1 MAKLKSSN
9 RASRYISWII
19 ASVAAVLLVA
29 VAGAYFFI
37 SSQPIIKSSE
47 IKDVSFPVYSPTK
60 EPKGYELDRSATQL
74 SKDTFSYTF
83 ASDSDYDDDI
93 VVTLQPVPSGFDMTK
108 LIGSGTVTTRSTD
121 LGILYDLSTPSKTQY
136 LLKTEKTLIFFTSQ
150 DDVSVEEVTSL
161 VDSLVKL

>member
-1 MAKLKSSN
+1 MAKFKSSS
-9 RASRYISWII
+9 RASRYIRWIVG
-19 ASVAAVLLVA
+19 VAIVLLVA
-29 VAGAYFFI
+29 IAGAYFFI
-37 SSQPIIKSSE
+37 SRQPIIKPSE
-47 IKDVSFPVYSPTK
+47 IKDVSFPIYSPTK

-83 ASDSDYDDDI
+83 VSDSDDDDI

-108 LIGSGTVTTRSTD
+108 LIGSGTVTTRGTD

-136 LLKTEKTLIFFTSQ
+136 LLKTEETLIFFTSQ
-150 DDVSVEEVTSL
+150 DDVSVEEVASL

>member
-1 MAKLKSSN
+1 MAKLKSSS
-9 RASRYISWII
+9 RASRYIRWIVG
-19 ASVAAVLLVA
+19 VAIVLLVA
-29 VAGAYFFI
+29 IAGAYFFI
-37 SSQPIIKSSE
+37 SRQPIIKQSE
-47 IKDVSFPVYSPTK
+47 IKDVSFPIYSPTK

-83 ASDSDYDDDI
+83 VSDSDDDDI

-121 LGILYDLSTPSKTQY
+121 LGALYDLSTPGKTQY

-150 DDVSVEEVTSL
+150 DDVSVEEVASL

>member
-9 RASRYISWII
+9 RASRYIRWTIV
-19 ASVAAVLLVA
+19 SVAAVLLVA

-37 SSQPIIKSSE
+37 SRQPIIKPSE
-47 IKDVSFPVYSPTK
+47 IKDVSFPIYSPTK

-83 ASDSDYDDDI
+83 VSDSDDDDI

-108 LIGSGTVTTRSTD
+108 LVGSGTVTTRSTD

-136 LLKTEKTLIFFTSQ
+136 LLKTEETLIFFTSQ
-150 DDVSVEEVTSL
+150 DDVSVVEVASL

>member
-1 MAKLKSSN
+1 MAKFKSSS
-9 RASRYISWII
+9 RASRYIRWIVG
-19 ASVAAVLLVA
+19 VAIVLLVA
-29 VAGAYFFI
+29 IAGAYFFI
-37 SSQPIIKSSE
+37 SRQPIIKQSE
-47 IKDVSFPVYSPTK
+47 IKDVSFPIYSPTK
-60 EPKGYELDRSATQL
+60 EPKGYKLDRSATQL

-83 ASDSDYDDDI
+83 VSDSDDDDI

-108 LIGSGTVTTRSTD
+108 LIGSGTVTTRGTD

-136 LLKTEKTLIFFTSQ
+136 LLKTEETLIFFTSQ

>member
-9 RASRYISWII
+9 RASRYIRWTIV
-19 ASVAAVLLVA
+19 SVASVLLVA

-47 IKDVSFPVYSPTK
+47 IKDVSFPIYSPTK

-83 ASDSDYDDDI
+83 VSDSDDDDI

-108 LIGSGTVTTRSTD
+108 LIGSGTVTTRGTD

-150 DDVSVEEVTSL
+150 DDVSVEEVTSI

>member
-1 MAKLKSSN
+1 MAKLKSSS
-9 RASRYISWII
+9 RASRYIRWI
-19 ASVAAVLLVA
+19 VGAAIVLLVA

-37 SSQPIIKSSE
+37 SRQPIIKPRE
-47 IKDVSFPVYSPTK
+47 IKDVSFPIYSPTK

-83 ASDSDYDDDI
+83 VSDSDDDDI

-108 LIGSGTVTTRSTD
+108 LVGSGTVTTRSTD

-136 LLKTEKTLIFFTSQ
+136 LLKTEETLIFFTSQ

>member
-1 MAKLKSSN
+1 MAKFKSSS
-9 RASRYISWII
+9 RASRYIRWIVG
-19 ASVAAVLLVA
+19 VAIVLLVA
-29 VAGAYFFI
+29 IAGAYFFI
-37 SSQPIIKSSE
+37 SRQPIIKPSE
-47 IKDVSFPVYSPTK
+47 IKDVSFPIYSPTK

-83 ASDSDYDDDI
+83 VSDSDDDDI

>member
-9 RASRYISWII
+9 RASRYIRWIVG
-19 ASVAAVLLVA
+19 VAIVLLA
-29 VAGAYFFI
+29 AAAGAYFFI
-37 SSQPIIKSSE
+37 SRQPIIKPSE
-47 IKDVSFPVYSPTK
+47 IKDVSFPIYSPTK

-83 ASDSDYDDDI
+83 VSDSDDDDI

-108 LIGSGTVTTRSTD
+108 LVGSGTVTTRSTD

-136 LLKTEKTLIFFTSQ
+136 LLKTEETLIFFTSQ
-150 DDVSVEEVTSL
+150 DDVSVEQVASL

>member
-1 MAKLKSSN
+1 MAKFKSSS
-9 RASRYISWII
+9 RASRYIRWIVG
-19 ASVAAVLLVA
+19 VAIVLLVA
-29 VAGAYFFI
+29 IAGAYFFI
-37 SSQPIIKSSE
+37 SRQPIIKQSE
-47 IKDVSFPVYSPTK
+47 IKDVSFPIYSPTK

-83 ASDSDYDDDI
+83 VSDSDDDDI

-108 LIGSGTVTTRSTD
+108 LVGSGTVTTRSTD

-136 LLKTEKTLIFFTSQ
+136 LLKTEETLIFFTSQ
-150 DDVSVEEVTSL
+150 DDVSVEEVTSI

>member
-1 MAKLKSSN
+1 MAKFKSSS
-9 RASRYISWII
+9 RASRYIRWIVG
-19 ASVAAVLLVA
+19 VAIVLLVA
-29 VAGAYFFI
+29 IAGAYFFI
-37 SSQPIIKSSE
+37 SRQPIIKQSE
-47 IKDVSFPVYSPTK
+47 IKDVSFPIYSPTK

-83 ASDSDYDDDI
+83 VSDSDDDDI

-108 LIGSGTVTTRSTD
+108 LVGIGTVTTRSTD

-136 LLKTEKTLIFFTSQ
+136 LLKTEETLIFFTSQ
-150 DDVSVEEVTSL
+150 DDVSVEEVASL

>member
-1 MAKLKSSN
+1 MAKFKSSS
-9 RASRYISWII
+9 RASRYIRWIVG
-19 ASVAAVLLVA
+19 VAIVLLVA
-29 VAGAYFFI
+29 IAGAYFFI
-37 SSQPIIKSSE
+37 SRQPIIKPSE
-47 IKDVSFPVYSPTK
+47 IKDVSFPIYSPTK

-83 ASDSDYDDDI
+83 VSDSDDDDI

-108 LIGSGTVTTRSTD
+108 LVGSGTVTTRSTD
-121 LGILYDLSTPSKTQY
+121 LGTLYDLSTPSKTQY
-136 LLKTEKTLIFFTSQ
+136 LLKTEETLIFFTSQ

>member
-1 MAKLKSSN
+1 MAKLKSSS
-9 RASRYISWII
+9 RASRYIRWIVG
-19 ASVAAVLLVA
+19 VAIVLLVA
-29 VAGAYFFI
+29 IAGAYFFI
-37 SSQPIIKSSE
+37 SRQPIIKQSE
-47 IKDVSFPVYSPTK
+47 IKDVSFPIYSPTK

-83 ASDSDYDDDI
+83 VSDSDDDDI

-108 LIGSGTVTTRSTD
+108 LVGSGTVTTRSTD

-136 LLKTEKTLIFFTSQ
+136 LLKTEETLIFFTSQ
-150 DDVSVEEVTSL
+150 DDISVEEVTSI

>member
-1 MAKLKSSN
+1 MAKFKSSS
-9 RASRYISWII
+9 RASRYIRWIVG
-19 ASVAAVLLVA
+19 VAIVLLVA
-29 VAGAYFFI
+29 IAGAYFFI
-37 SSQPIIKSSE
+37 SRQPIIKQSE
-47 IKDVSFPVYSPTK
+47 IKDVSFPIYSPTK

-83 ASDSDYDDDI
+83 VSDSDDDDI

-136 LLKTEKTLIFFTSQ
+136 LLKTEETLIFFTSQ
-150 DDVSVEEVTSL
+150 DDISVEEVTSL
-161 VDSLVKL
+161 VDSLVEL

>member
-1 MAKLKSSN
+1 MAKFKSSS
-9 RASRYISWII
+9 RASRYIRWIVG
-19 ASVAAVLLVA
+19 VAIVLLVA
-29 VAGAYFFI
+29 IAGAYFFI
-37 SSQPIIKSSE
+37 SRQPIIKPSE
-47 IKDVSFPVYSPTK
+47 IKDVSFPIYSPTK

-83 ASDSDYDDDI
+83 VSDSDDDDI

-108 LIGSGTVTTRSTD
+108 LVGSGTVTTRSTD

-136 LLKTEKTLIFFTSQ
+136 LLKTEETLIFFTSQ
-150 DDVSVEEVTSL
+150 DDVSVEEVASL

>member
-1 MAKLKSSN
+1 MAKLKSSS
-9 RASRYISWII
+9 RASRYIRWIVG
-19 ASVAAVLLVA
+19 VAIVLLAA

-37 SSQPIIKSSE
+37 SRQPIIKPSE
-47 IKDVSFPVYSPTK
+47 IKDVSFPIYSPTK

-83 ASDSDYDDDI
+83 VSDSDDDDI

-108 LIGSGTVTTRSTD
+108 LVGSGTVTTRSTD

-150 DDVSVEEVTSL
+150 DGVSVEVVTSL

>member
-29 VAGAYFFI
+29 IAGAYFFI
-37 SSQPIIKSSE
+37 SRQPIIKQSE
-47 IKDVSFPVYSPTK
+47 IKDVSFPIYSPTK

-83 ASDSDYDDDI
+83 VSDSDDDDI

-108 LIGSGTVTTRSTD
+108 LVGSGTVTTRSTD

-136 LLKTEKTLIFFTSQ
+136 LLKTEETLIFFTSQ
-150 DDVSVEEVTSL
+150 DDVSVEEVASL

>member
-1 MAKLKSSN
+1 MAKFNSSS
-9 RASRYISWII
+9 RASRYIRWIVG
-19 ASVAAVLLVA
+19 VAIVLLVA
-29 VAGAYFFI
+29 IAGAYFFI
-37 SSQPIIKSSE
+37 SRQPIIKQSE
-47 IKDVSFPVYSPTK
+47 IKDVSFPIYSPTK

-83 ASDSDYDDDI
+83 VSDSDDDDI

-108 LIGSGTVTTRSTD
+108 LVGSGTVTTRSTD

-136 LLKTEKTLIFFTSQ
+136 LLKTEETLIFFTSQ

>member
-9 RASRYISWII
+9 RASKYIRWI
-19 ASVAAVLLVA
+19 VGAAIVLLVA

-37 SSQPIIKSSE
+37 SRQPIIKQSE
-47 IKDVSFPVYSPTK
+47 IKDVSFPIYSPTK

-83 ASDSDYDDDI
+83 VSDSDDDDI

-108 LIGSGTVTTRSTD
+108 LVGSGTVTTRSTD

-136 LLKTEKTLIFFTSQ
+136 LLKTEETLIFFTSQ

>member
-1 MAKLKSSN
+1 MAKFKSSS
-9 RASRYISWII
+9 RASRYIRWIVG
-19 ASVAAVLLVA
+19 VAIVLLVA
-29 VAGAYFFI
+29 IAGAYFFI
-37 SSQPIIKSSE
+37 SRQPIIKQSE
-47 IKDVSFPVYSPTK
+47 IKDVSFPIYSPTK

-83 ASDSDYDDDI
+83 VSDSDDDDI

-108 LIGSGTVTTRSTD
+108 LIGSGTVTTRGTD

-136 LLKTEKTLIFFTSQ
+136 LLKTEETLIFFTSQ

-161 VDSLVKL
+161 VDSLVEL

>member
-1 MAKLKSSN
+1 MAKFRSSS
-9 RASRYISWII
+9 RAPRYIRWIVGVAI
-19 ASVAAVLLVA
+19 ALLVA
-29 VAGAYFFI
+29 IAGAYFFI
-37 SSQPIIKSSE
+37 SRQPIIKPSE
-47 IKDVSFPVYSPTK
+47 IKGVSFPIYSPTK

-83 ASDSDYDDDI
+83 VSDSDDDDI

-121 LGILYDLSTPSKTQY
+121 LGTLYDLSTPSKTQY

-150 DDVSVEEVTSL
+150 DDVSVEEVASL

>member
-1 MAKLKSSN
+1 MAKFRSSS
-9 RASRYISWII
+9 RAPRYISWIVG
-19 ASVAAVLLVA
+19 VAIVLLVA
-29 VAGAYFFI
+29 IAGAYFFI
-37 SSQPIIKSSE
+37 SRQPIIKPRE
-47 IKDVSFPVYSPTK
+47 IKDVSFPIYSPTK

-83 ASDSDYDDDI
+83 VSDSDDDDI

-108 LIGSGTVTTRSTD
+108 LVGSGTVATRSTD

-136 LLKTEKTLIFFTSQ
+136 LLKTEETLIFFTSQ
-150 DDVSVEEVTSL
+150 DDVSVEEVASL

>member
-1 MAKLKSSN
+1 MAKFKSSS
-9 RASRYISWII
+9 RAPRYIRWIVG
-19 ASVAAVLLVA
+19 VAIVLLVA
-29 VAGAYFFI
+29 IAGAYFFI
-37 SSQPIIKSSE
+37 SRQPIIKQSE
-47 IKDVSFPVYSPTK
+47 IKDVSFPIYSPTK

-83 ASDSDYDDDI
+83 VSDSDDDDI

-108 LIGSGTVTTRSTD
+108 LVGSGTVTTRSTD

-136 LLKTEKTLIFFTSQ
+136 LLKTEETLIFFTSQ
-150 DDVSVEEVTSL
+150 DDVSVEEVASL

>member
-1 MAKLKSSN
+1 MAKFKSSS
-9 RASRYISWII
+9 RASRYIRWIVG
-19 ASVAAVLLVA
+19 VAIVLLVA
-29 VAGAYFFI
+29 IAGAYFFI
-37 SSQPIIKSSE
+37 SRQPIIKQSE
-47 IKDVSFPVYSPTK
+47 IKDVSFPIYSPTK

-83 ASDSDYDDDI
+83 ASDSDYDDI

-108 LIGSGTVTTRSTD
+108 LIGSGTVTTRGTD

-136 LLKTEKTLIFFTSQ
+136 LLKTEETLIFFTSQ
-150 DDVSVEEVTSL
+150 DDISVEEVTSL

>member
-9 RASRYISWII
+9 RASRYIRWTIV
-19 ASVAAVLLVA
+19 SVAAVLLVA

-37 SSQPIIKSSE
+37 SRQPIIKQSE
-47 IKDVSFPVYSPTK
+47 IKDVSFPIYSPTK

-83 ASDSDYDDDI
+83 VSDSDDDDI

-108 LIGSGTVTTRSTD
+108 LVGSGTVTTRSTD

-136 LLKTEKTLIFFTSQ
+136 LLKTEETLIFFTSQ

>member
-1 MAKLKSSN
+1 MAKFKSSS
-9 RASRYISWII
+9 RASRYIRWIVG
-19 ASVAAVLLVA
+19 VAIVLLVA
-29 VAGAYFFI
+29 IAGAYFFI
-37 SSQPIIKSSE
+37 SRQPIIKQSE
-47 IKDVSFPVYSPTK
+47 IKDVSFPIYSPTK

-83 ASDSDYDDDI
+83 VSDSDDDDI

-108 LIGSGTVTTRSTD
+108 LVGSGTVTTRSTD

-136 LLKTEKTLIFFTSQ
+136 LLKTEETLIFFTSQ
-150 DDVSVEEVTSL
+150 DDISVEEVASL

>member
-1 MAKLKSSN
+1 MAKFKSSS
-9 RASRYISWII
+9 RASRYIRWIVG
-19 ASVAAVLLVA
+19 VAIVLLVA
-29 VAGAYFFI
+29 IAGAYFFI
-37 SSQPIIKSSE
+37 SRQPIIKQSE
-47 IKDVSFPVYSPTK
+47 IKDVSFPIYSPTK

-83 ASDSDYDDDI
+83 VSDSDDDDI

-108 LIGSGTVTTRSTD
+108 LVGSGTVTTRSTD

-136 LLKTEKTLIFFTSQ
+136 LLKTEETLIFFTSQ
-150 DDVSVEEVTSL
+150 DDVSVEQVVSL

>member
-1 MAKLKSSN
+1 MAKLKSSS
-9 RASRYISWII
+9 RASRYIRWIVG
-19 ASVAAVLLVA
+19 VAIVLLVA
-29 VAGAYFFI
+29 IAGAYFFI
-37 SSQPIIKSSE
+37 SRQPIIKPSE
-47 IKDVSFPVYSPTK
+47 IKGVSFPIYSPTK

-83 ASDSDYDDDI
+83 VSDSDDDDI

-108 LIGSGTVTTRSTD
+108 LVGSGTVTTRSTD

-136 LLKTEKTLIFFTSQ
+136 LLKTEETLIFFTSQ
-150 DDVSVEEVTSL
+150 DDISVEEVTSL

>member
-1 MAKLKSSN
+1 MAKFKSSS
-9 RASRYISWII
+9 RASRYIRWIVG
-19 ASVAAVLLVA
+19 VAIVLLVA
-29 VAGAYFFI
+29 IAGAYFFI
-37 SSQPIIKSSE
+37 SRQPIIKPSE
-47 IKDVSFPVYSPTK
+47 IKDVSFPIYSPTK

-83 ASDSDYDDDI
+83 VSDSDDDDI

-108 LIGSGTVTTRSTD
+108 LVGSGTVTTRSTD

-136 LLKTEKTLIFFTSQ
+136 LLKTEETLIFFTSQ
-150 DDVSVEEVTSL
+150 DDISVEEVTSL

>member
-1 MAKLKSSN
+1 MAKLKSSS
-9 RASRYISWII
+9 RASRYIRWIVG
-19 ASVAAVLLVA
+19 VAIVLLVA
-29 VAGAYFFI
+29 IAGAYFFI
-37 SSQPIIKSSE
+37 SRQPIIKQSE
-47 IKDVSFPVYSPTK
+47 IKDVSFPIYSPTK

-83 ASDSDYDDDI
+83 VSDSDDDDI

-108 LIGSGTVTTRSTD
+108 LVGSGTVTTRSTD

-136 LLKTEKTLIFFTSQ
+136 LLKTEETLIFFTSQ
-150 DDVSVEEVTSL
+150 DDISVEEVTSL

>member
-1 MAKLKSSN
+1 MAKFKSSS
-9 RASRYISWII
+9 RASRYIRWIVG
-19 ASVAAVLLVA
+19 VAIVLLVA
-29 VAGAYFFI
+29 IAGAYFFI
-37 SSQPIIKSSE
+37 SRQPIIKQSE
-47 IKDVSFPVYSPTK
+47 IKDVSFPIYSPTK

-83 ASDSDYDDDI
+83 VSDFDDDDI

-108 LIGSGTVTTRSTD
+108 LVGSGTVTTRSTD

-136 LLKTEKTLIFFTSQ
+136 LLKTEETLIFFTSQ
-150 DDVSVEEVTSL
+150 DDVSVEEVASL

>member
-1 MAKLKSSN
+1 MAKFKSSS
-9 RASRYISWII
+9 RASRYIRWIVG
-19 ASVAAVLLVA
+19 VAIVLLVA

-37 SSQPIIKSSE
+37 SRQPIIKPSE
-47 IKDVSFPVYSPTK
+47 IKDVSFPIYSPTK

-83 ASDSDYDDDI
+83 VSDSDDDDI

>member
-9 RASRYISWII
+9 RASRYIRWTIV
-19 ASVAAVLLVA
+19 SVAAVLLVA

-37 SSQPIIKSSE
+37 SRQPIIKPSE
-47 IKDVSFPVYSPTK
+47 IKDVSFPIYSPTK

-83 ASDSDYDDDI
+83 VSDSDDDDI

-108 LIGSGTVTTRSTD
+108 LVGSGTVTTRSTD

-136 LLKTEKTLIFFTSQ
+136 LLKTEETLIFFTSQ

>member
-1 MAKLKSSN
+1 MAKFKSSS
-9 RASRYISWII
+9 RASIYIRWIVG
-19 ASVAAVLLVA
+19 VAIVLLVA
-29 VAGAYFFI
+29 IAGAYFFI
-37 SSQPIIKSSE
+37 SRQPIIKQSE
-47 IKDVSFPVYSPTK
+47 IKDVSFPIYSPTK

-83 ASDSDYDDDI
+83 VSDSDDDDI

-108 LIGSGTVTTRSTD
+108 LVGSGTVTTRSTD

-136 LLKTEKTLIFFTSQ
+136 LLKTEETLIFFTSQ

>member
-1 MAKLKSSN
+1 MAKFKSSS
-9 RASRYISWII
+9 RAPRYIRWIVG
-19 ASVAAVLLVA
+19 VAIVLLVA
-29 VAGAYFFI
+29 IAGAYFFI
-37 SSQPIIKSSE
+37 SRQPIIKQSE
-47 IKDVSFPVYSPTK
+47 IKDVSFPIYSPTK

-83 ASDSDYDDDI
+83 VSDSDDDDI

-121 LGILYDLSTPSKTQY
+121 LGTLYDLSTPGKTQY

-150 DDVSVEEVTSL
+150 DDVSVEEVTSI

>member
-1 MAKLKSSN
+1 MAKFNSSS
-9 RASRYISWII
+9 RASRYIRWIVG
-19 ASVAAVLLVA
+19 VAIVLLVA
-29 VAGAYFFI
+29 IAGAYFFI
-37 SSQPIIKSSE
+37 SRQPIIKQSE
-47 IKDVSFPVYSPTK
+47 IKDVSFPIYSPTK

-83 ASDSDYDDDI
+83 VSDSDDDDI

-108 LIGSGTVTTRSTD
+108 LVGSGTVTTRSTD

-136 LLKTEKTLIFFTSQ
+136 LLKTEETLIFFTSQ
-150 DDVSVEEVTSL
+150 DDVSVEEVASL

>member
-1 MAKLKSSN
+1 MAKFKSFS
-9 RASRYISWII
+9 RASVYIRWIVG
-19 ASVAAVLLVA
+19 VAIVLLVA
-29 VAGAYFFI
+29 IAGAYFFI
-37 SSQPIIKSSE
+37 SRQPIIKQSE
-47 IKDVSFPVYSPTK
+47 IKDVSFPIYSPTK

-83 ASDSDYDDDI
+83 VSDSDDDDI

-108 LIGSGTVTTRSTD
+108 LVGSGTVTTRSTD

-136 LLKTEKTLIFFTSQ
+136 LLKTEETLIFFTSQ
-150 DDVSVEEVTSL
+150 DDVSVEEVASL